1 MAAVKAEADRAK
13 VRRKISSGPGKGHIV
28 VGADKQPVAQVLL
41 QLGDVFGHA
50 LLGHIHTFGS
60 LGEAQGVAKGEK
72 APDGGLVDHVG
83 RLLA

>member
-1 MAAVKAEADRAK
+1 M
-13 VRRKISSGPGKGHIV
+13 